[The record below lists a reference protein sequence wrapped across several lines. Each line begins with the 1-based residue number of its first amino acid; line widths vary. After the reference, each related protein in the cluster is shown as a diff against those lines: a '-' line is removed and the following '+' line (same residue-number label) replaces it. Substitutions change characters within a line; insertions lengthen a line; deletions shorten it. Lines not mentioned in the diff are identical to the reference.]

1 MDGLQGTISG
11 QQLVFTPD
19 GNVSAIVG
27 GAPQVKGTWQTLSA
41 DQASQNKISYTI
53 DSAPQTPL
61 PLSYQ
66 FNENNQ
72 LVAVIPAAS
81 NGGAASAPF
90 TFLGTIA
97 IDDNHDVTYSLLDKT
112 GNALPTSITVYGS
125 ISFESGTNDLLI
137 NLVGGGQTKI
147 TGEDGVQKL
156 EAVENDLA
164 GFNADDLLRFNA
176 STTNEFADG
185 TVTLTTAKIDFIGNW
200 DVKGDQIVF
209 MSRVKGNITN
219 PDIEIGF
226 GGTFKGVTF
235 GFAYFSDKDGVDLAF
250 NIKGQHTWNSTEA
263 TWNASLGYSQKT
275 FKASFEGTLHQKSA
289 EGREFTLSGKTTFEL
304 TDGSKPSFALE
315 INGEYD
321 WTEDGKLTF
330 TAKVSDVNG
339 ALNYDL
345 SLEGKFVF
353 KGGTLSFQ
361 IKVSSG
367 ATSPSVQITLAF
379 QGNPASLIKALSLVL
394 NISEGQVSIDFQFE
408 MKMTFVDG
416 VLVKSAPQ
424 EIAA

>member
-1 MDGLQGTISG
+1 M
-11 QQLVFTPD
+11 
-19 GNVSAIVG
+19 
-27 GAPQVKGTWQTLSA
+27 
-41 DQASQNKISYTI
+41 
-53 DSAPQTPL
+53 
-61 PLSYQ
+61 SYQ

-97 IDDNHDVTYSLLDKT
+97 IDDNHDVTYSLLDPS

-125 ISFESGTNDLLI
+125 ISFEAGTNDLLI
-137 NLVGGGQTKI
+137 KLVGGGQTKI

-164 GFNADDLLRFNA
+164 GFNADDLLKFNA

-200 DVKGDQIVF
+200 NVVGDQIVF
-209 MSRVKGNITN
+209 MSRVKGDITS
-219 PDIEIGF
+219 PDVEIGF
-226 GGTFKGVTF
+226 GGKFKGMTF
-235 GFAYFSDKDGVDLAF
+235 GFAYFSDNDGIDLAF

-304 TDGSKPSFALE
+304 TDGSKPSL
-315 INGEYD
+315 
-321 WTEDGKLTF
+321 
-330 TAKVSDVNG
+330 
-339 ALNYDL
+339 
-345 SLEGKFVF
+345 
-353 KGGTLSFQ
+353 
-361 IKVSSG
+361 
-367 ATSPSVQITLAF
+367 P
-379 QGNPASLIKALSLVL
+379 
-394 NISEGQVSIDFQFE
+394 
-408 MKMTFVDG
+408 
-416 VLVKSAPQ
+416 
-424 EIAA
+424 

>member
-1 MDGLQGTISG
+1 MDGLQANISG

-19 GNVSAIVG
+19 GNVSAIAG
-27 GAPQVKGTWQTLSA
+27 GASQVKGTWQTQSA
-41 DQASQNKISYTI
+41 DQATQNKISYKI
-53 DSAPQTPL
+53 GGAPQTPV
-61 PLSYQ
+61 PVNYQ

-72 LVAVIPAAS
+72 LVAVIPAAA
-81 NGGAASAPF
+81 NGGADSAPF

-97 IDDNHDVTYSLLDKT
+97 IDDNHDVTYALLGAN
-112 GNALPTSITVYGS
+112 GNALPTSITVYGD
-125 ISFESGTNDLLI
+125 ISFEANTNDLLI
-137 NLVGGGQTKI
+137 KLVGGGQAKI

-156 EAVENDLA
+156 EALENSLA

-176 STTNEFADG
+176 STTNTFADG
-185 TVTLTTAKIDFIGNW
+185 TVTLATAKIDFIGNW
-200 DVKGDQIVF
+200 DVSGDQLVF
-209 MSRVKGNITN
+209 MSRVKGNIAN
-219 PDIEIGF
+219 PDVEIGF

-235 GFAYFSDKDGVDLAF
+235 GFAYFSEKDGTNLAF
-250 NIKGQHTWNSTEA
+250 NIKGQHTWNSTDVS
-263 TWNASLGYSQKT
+263 WNVSLGYTQKT
-275 FKASFEGTLHQKSA
+275 FKATFQGTLHQKSA
-289 EGREFTLSGKTTFEL
+289 EGREFTLTGKTTFQL
-304 TDGSKPSFALE
+304 ADGSKPSFALE
-315 INGEYD
+315 LNGEYD
-321 WTEDGKLTF
+321 WTEDGKLIF
-330 TAKVSDVNG
+330 TAKVSEQNG

-361 IKVSSG
+361 IKVSS
-367 ATSPSVQITLAF
+367 ADASPEVQITLAF
-379 QGNPASLIKALSLVL
+379 QGNQASLIKALSLVL